1 MTSAAPTTT
10 VDAAALRLAVMRL
23 ARRLRQEADAG
34 ITQSQLSALATV
46 ERLGPLPLRELAAA
60 ERVGASTLT
69 RIVAA
74 LEDQGMLQRTTD
86 PTDRRVALVSVTA
99 AGSLVLAEVR
109 TRGTQL
115 LQDRLATLE
124 GDAAATLAAALPILE
139 HLIAEQR

>member
-1 MTSAAPTTT
+1 MTPAAPTT

-23 ARRLRQEADAG
+23 ARRLRQQADAG

-74 LEDQGMLQRTTD
+74 LEDEGLLQRTSD

-99 AGSLVLAEVR
+99 AGSSALAQVR
-109 TRGTQL
+109 ERGTRL
-115 LQDRLATLE
+115 LQERLANLE
-124 GDAAATLAAALPILE
+124 GDAAAALAAALPILE
-139 HLIAEQR
+139 HLIADER

>member
-1 MTSAAPTTT
+1 VTAAAPPT

-74 LEDQGMLQRTTD
+74 LEDQGLLQRTSD
-86 PTDRRVALVSVTA
+86 PTDRRVALVSVTT
-99 AGSLVLAEVR
+99 AGSRVLSEVR

-115 LQDRLATLE
+115 LQERLATLE

>member
-1 MTSAAPTTT
+1 MTPAVSTT

-34 ITQSQLSALATV
+34 ITQSQLSALATLQ
-46 ERLGPLPLRELAAA
+46 RLGPLPLRELAAA
-60 ERVGASTLT
+60 ERVGSSTLT

-74 LEDQGMLQRTTD
+74 LEDQGLLGRTND

-99 AGSLVLAEVR
+99 AGARMLSDVR
-109 TRGTQL
+109 ERGTQL
-115 LQDRLATLE
+115 LAERLATLP
-124 GDAAATLAAALPILE
+124 GDAAATLAAALPVLE

>member
-1 MTSAAPTTT
+1 VTPAVSTT

-34 ITQSQLSALATV
+34 ITQSQLSALATLQ
-46 ERLGPLPLRELAAA
+46 RLGPLPLRELAAA
-60 ERVGASTLT
+60 ERVGSSTLT

-74 LEDQGMLQRTTD
+74 LEDQGLLGRTND

-99 AGSLVLAEVR
+99 AGARMLSDVR
-109 TRGTQL
+109 ERGTQL
-115 LQDRLATLE
+115 LAERLATLP
-124 GDAAATLAAALPILE
+124 GDAAATLAAALPVLE